1 MLKSTTDDRWLGLRP
16 PQPDGRWWWWF
27 IFDFVH
33 NLTTAP
39 HLRTP
44 PACFLVWPNNILNKE
59 RQCWAWCGVK
69 QRTEKLPDCSDA
81 RSRCQ
86 WSQDPHCTV
95 QYSTVQNSTV
105 QDPHCLRSGVH
116 QVHDC
121 FSIGQT
127 RALDS
132 SSFALELC
140 TKLEL
145 IKFKFILEPLFNE
158 KMTVCLPYQVWKP
171 LKYFCI
177 FRNKTS
183 LTLANQRS
191 RGGLTAVIR
200 TRQLGQ
206 ENLSSTSA
214 QEQIKHHAKAPSSSS
229 PSSTSPSSI
238 FNSVL
243 QLWHNV
249 HWFSN

>member
-33 NLTTAP
+33 NLTTWP

-105 QDPHCLRSGVH
+105 HDPHCLRSGVH

-145 IKFKFILEPLFNE
+145 VKLKFILNHFLTRKWPCVSLIRSENHSI
-158 KMTVCLPYQVWKP
+158 
-171 LKYFCI
+171 I
-177 FRNKTS
+177 FVYSVT
-183 LTLANQRS
+183 
-191 RGGLTAVIR
+191 
-200 TRQLGQ
+200 
-206 ENLSSTSA
+206 
-214 QEQIKHHAKAPSSSS
+214 KHHWHSLISGAAAGSQLSLGHGGWGKK
-229 PSSTSPSSI
+229 I
-238 FNSVL
+238 FPPLPRKNK
-243 QLWHNV
+243 
-249 HWFSN
+249 

>member
-105 QDPHCLRSGVH
+105 QYSECATVYRGPQPLPRPAS
-116 QVHDC
+116 
-121 FSIGQT
+121 T
-127 RALDS
+127 LAALTTIHS
-132 SSFALELC
+132 PAAEMGTWWILCRLC
-140 TKLEL
+140 TDAWTDDCSFVSSCGLHV
-145 IKFKFILEPLFNE
+145 
-158 KMTVCLPYQVWKP
+158 T
-171 LKYFCI
+171 CI
-177 FRNKTS
+177 
-183 LTLANQRS
+183 
-191 RGGLTAVIR
+191 
-200 TRQLGQ
+200 
-206 ENLSSTSA
+206 
-214 QEQIKHHAKAPSSSS
+214 
-229 PSSTSPSSI
+229 
-238 FNSVL
+238 
-243 QLWHNV
+243 
-249 HWFSN
+249 

>member
-1 MLKSTTDDRWLGLRP
+1 MLGLVR
-16 PQPDGRWWWWF
+16 GK
-27 IFDFVH
+27 
-33 NLTTAP
+33 TADRKVAG
-39 HLRTP
+39 L
-44 PACFLVWPNNILNKE
+44 
-59 RQCWAWCGVK
+59 
-69 QRTEKLPDCSDA
+69 QRCAEPVSVIPGPSL
-81 RSRCQ
+81 
-86 WSQDPHCTV
+86 
-95 QYSTVQNSTV
+95 YSTV

-171 LKYFCI
+171 LNYFCI

-191 RGGLTAVIR
+191 RGGLIR